1 MKQKVNNLVQSQK
14 RLWTKL
20 IFFIKNHLF
29 LNIILLILFILLLF
43 LLKLFINNSDYMN
56 KKRIFLAEKKYNQ
69 AHELY
74 FYGKGLDYSS
84 DENSILISKQK
95 GKDYFKLN
103 TVIYLQNNFTDKEQN
118 DIYNFFDILE
128 VNGSFYIKDFGRGLS
143 GYYGTEFDIKKVS
156 KNKISFIAKSKFCRV
171 EDRKDNDCKSEEYY
185 YTIDKPF
192 VLVKENGSWKI
203 EEYTSVFEFSDSEFK

>member
-29 LNIILLILFILLLF
+29 LNIILLVLFILLLF
-43 LLKLFINNSDYMN
+43 VLKLFINNSDYMN

-128 VNGSFYIKDFGRGLS
+128 VNGNFYIKDFGRGLS

-203 EEYTSVFEFSDSEFK
+203 DEYTSVFEFSDSEFK